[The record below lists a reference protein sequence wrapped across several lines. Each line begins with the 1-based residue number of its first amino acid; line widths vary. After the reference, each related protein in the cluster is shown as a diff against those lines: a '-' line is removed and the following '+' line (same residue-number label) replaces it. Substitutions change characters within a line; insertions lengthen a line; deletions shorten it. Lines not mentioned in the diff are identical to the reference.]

1 VDVYEF
7 KASSKVSS
15 RPGRTTQGD
24 IVSNE
29 TKQTNKKKNQAKHT
43 VHVEMKRAPR
53 GAEETEALWLRALVA
68 LSEDLVSIPR
78 THRVAD
84 NSLQLHFS
92 GDLTSSSGFHGH
104 QAQE

>member
-1 VDVYEF
+1 M
-7 KASSKVSS
+7 SSKPVQ
-15 RPGRTTQGD
+15 RLVPGLAGLHR
-24 IVSNE
+24 E
-29 TKQTNKKKNQAKHT
+29 TLSQTRQNKQTKKKNQAKHT